1 MSLIIS
7 SSLVVSIGSSD
18 FNTNSPIIGW
28 HTLATSG
35 TITATTENINH
46 PANNLSNPA
55 THLYWQSDAA
65 SPSSDEVLEVS
76 ITSTELI
83 DYIAIA
89 AHNLGTAICPV
100 TVQGS
105 VGGSWVELVAE
116 QLLASNAPAIFR
128 FTPVSLAGIRL
139 IIGPS
144 QAAVPLVP
152 QVAVLYTG
160 ALLLLQRRLYVGHTP
175 IPYGRRV
182 SVANQRSINGAFL
195 GRIVTSETRESQVS
209 LQNLTASW
217 YRDYLDPFF
226 QAAQTIPFFWA
237 WRPGDYPGE
246 CGYAWL
252 TDDPTVSNQ
261 SARGLMQ
268 SSFSMAGIV

>member
-7 SSLVVSIGSSD
+7 PSLVVSAGSDD

-28 HTLATSG
+28 QTLAISG
-35 TITATTENINH
+35 TITATTEHVDH
-46 PANNLSNPA
+46 PASNLSNPA
-55 THLYWQSDAA
+55 THLYWKSDAG
-65 SPSSDEVLEVS
+65 SPSSDEVLEVA
-76 ITSTELI
+76 ITTSDLI

-89 AHNLGTAICPV
+89 AHNLGSAICPV
-100 TVQGS
+100 TVTGYI
-105 VGGSWVELVAE
+105 GGVWVELISE
-116 QLLASNAPAIFR
+116 RLLASDEPAIFR

-144 QAAVPLVP
+144 QAATPLVP

-175 IPYGRRV
+175 ITYGRRT
-182 SVANQRSINGAFL
+182 SVVNPRSINGAFL
-195 GRIVTSETRESQVS
+195 GRVVLSEARESQVT
-209 LQNLTASW
+209 LQNLTPSW
-217 YRDYLDPFF
+217 YREYLDPFF
-226 QAAQTIPFFWA
+226 QAAQEAPFFWA
-237 WRPGDYPGE
+237 WRPGDYPAE

-268 SSFSMAGIV
+268 ASFSIAGIA